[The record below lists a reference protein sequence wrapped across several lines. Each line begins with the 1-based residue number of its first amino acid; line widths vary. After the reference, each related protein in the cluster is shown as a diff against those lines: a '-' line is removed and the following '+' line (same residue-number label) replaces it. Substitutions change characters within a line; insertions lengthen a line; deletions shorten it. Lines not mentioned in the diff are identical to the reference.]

1 MKTAACII
9 LYHPDTDRLRENI
22 LAIAKDLDLLIL
34 WRNSPEEI
42 PIPEVDVPVVR
53 LGTGENRYIAA
64 PLNECFRYCADRG
77 IDWLLTMDQ
86 DSVWEDFEGFV
97 QTAEKYLQKGII
109 AFAPSVNRNLSA
121 TEECIDIDYTIT
133 SGSLCHVPSVLAA
146 GGFRES
152 YQIYWV
158 DGEFCHRARKAGYR
172 ILALPRY
179 NLNQHF
185 GELDKGKGFN
195 YSPTTY
201 YFMFR
206 NMLWMRRDHKTNPS
220 VKTILYSSQM
230 YLRSILFHEKNKMKK
245 LAAVCRGT
253 FDGCFKSTHTA

>member
-34 WRNSPEEI
+34 WRNSPEDI

-86 DSVWEDFEGFV
+86 DSVWEDFSGFV
-97 QTAEKYLQKGII
+97 QTAEKYLQDGVI

-152 YQIYWV
+152 YKDATTRDFVAYLRAQPLLKGILCGPGHLNVV
-158 DGEFCHRARKAGYR
+158 DDF
-172 ILALPRY
+172 
-179 NLNQHF
+179 
-185 GELDKGKGFN
+185 
-195 YSPTTY
+195 SPTAKQY
-201 YFMFR
+201 EVAGNFMFCG
-206 NMLWMRRDHKTNPS
+206 
-220 VKTILYSSQM
+220 QE
-230 YLRSILFHEKNKMKK
+230 F
-245 LAAVCRGT
+245 T
-253 FDGCFKSTHTA
+253 FS